1 MPNVQV
7 LQSFFLQHCCSC
19 GVAFAIPDDMD
30 SRLRKT
36 HALFYCPN
44 SHQQWYCAQTE
55 EERLK
60 KALAAEETRRVV
72 AQQALAEQTERL
84 KRIEARVSAGVC
96 PHCNRSFQNLKR
108 HMRTKHENCIAAVPE
123 VKRLTA

>member
-1 MPNVQV
+1 MPNVAVIQD
-7 LQSFFLQHCCSC
+7 FFLQTCCSC
-19 GVAFAIPDDMD
+19 GVAFAIPTEMD
-30 SRLRKT
+30 TRLRKT
-36 HALFYCPN
+36 HAAFYCPN
-44 SHQQWYCAQTE
+44 GHQQWYCAQTE

-108 HMRTKHENCIAAVPE
+108 HMHTKHENCIAVMPE